1 MSLLIT
7 ANQTVK
13 DNQWWREIFRIHA
26 RIGEYFEIH
35 CWSDELKEL
44 RLAEEFGQSAC
55 FSIPDMKI
63 VHGTVTERFVSYL
76 LHSSKPIDCQCY
88 NKMVPF
94 YTIRIG
100 NHFSS
105 EKYGTEVILQSKSAM
120 EKEKIAYILSAVG
133 EGVSAF
139 YNK

>member
-1 MSLLIT
+1 MSLMIT
-7 ANQTVK
+7 ANQTVS

-35 CWSDELKEL
+35 CWSDEQKEL

-63 VHGTVTERFVSYL
+63 VHGTVTEHFISYL
-76 LHSSKPIDCQCY
+76 LYGSKPTDCQCY

-105 EKYGTEVILQSKSAM
+105 EKYGTEVILQSRSPQ
-120 EKEKIAYILSAVG
+120 EKERIAKTLSAEG
-133 EGVSAF
+133 KGVSVF